1 MTQLACSNVDFRY
14 RPNRTVLRDVSLSLS
29 SGMLTGIVGPNGSG
43 KSTLLRLLS
52 GLVRPTQGVVELD
65 GAGLS
70 GMDRQRIARRI
81 AFMPQMVASMF
92 GFSVREVVALGRYA
106 HLGAF
111 GFLKKGDMEA
121 VEKALAATDSVG
133 LADRA
138 FMELSG
144 GERQRVLVASVLAQ
158 EPEIML
164 LDEPTASLDIHHQ
177 VAIFGLLARLARS
190 GIAVAVVTHDL
201 NLAGQFCERLA
212 ILGDGRII
220 REGTCEDVINEALL
234 EEVYRTRLA
243 VERNPVTGRPLVVI
257 LGEEDGR

>member
-1 MTQLACSNVDFRY
+1 MAQLVCSNVNFGYHPQRA
-14 RPNRTVLRDVSLSLS
+14 VLRDVSLTVS
-29 SGMLTGIVGPNGSG
+29 SGTMTGIVGPNGSG

-52 GLVRPTQGVVELD
+52 GLIRPEAGVVELD
-65 GAGLS
+65 GAALS

-81 AFMPQMVASMF
+81 AFMPQMVAPMF
-92 GFSVREVVALGRYA
+92 GFTVREVVALGRYA

-111 GFLKKGDMEA
+111 GFLKQRDVEA
-121 VEKALAATDSVG
+121 VEKALVETDAVVFG
-133 LADRA
+133 DRA

-177 VAIFGLLARLARS
+177 VAIFGLLSRLARS

-201 NLAGQFCERLA
+201 NLAGQFCGRLA
-212 ILGDGRII
+212 ILGDGRIV
-220 REGTCEDVINEALL
+220 REGTCDEVIDEALL

-257 LGEEDGR
+257 LGEEDHR

>member
-1 MTQLACSNVDFRY
+1 
-14 RPNRTVLRDVSLSLS
+14 
-29 SGMLTGIVGPNGSG
+29 
-43 KSTLLRLLS
+43 
-52 GLVRPTQGVVELD
+52 
-65 GAGLS
+65 
-70 GMDRQRIARRI
+70 
-81 AFMPQMVASMF
+81 
-92 GFSVREVVALGRYA
+92 
-106 HLGAF
+106 
-111 GFLKKGDMEA
+111 MEA